1 MNQQINMEKSE
12 KRFSIKERL
21 LTFKHVFYG
30 FKVLWAEE
38 HNARIHIITSV
49 IVIILSALL
58 NISLTEWLVILV
70 LIGLVL
76 SLEIINTSIENICDY
91 ISPEWH
97 KMIKKIKDL
106 AAAAVFL
113 AAMIS
118 VACGIIIFLPKIC
131 DFFT

>member
-1 MNQQINMEKSE
+1 MEKS
-12 KRFSIKERL
+12 KKKFSIKERL
-21 LTFKHVFYG
+21 LTFKHVFCG

-38 HNARIHIITSV
+38 HNARIHIIVSV
-49 IVIILSALL
+49 IVVILGALL
-58 NISLTEWLVILV
+58 DISLTEWLIVLV

-97 KMIKKIKDL
+97 MIIKKIKDL

-118 VACGIIIFLPKIC
+118 VVCGIIIFLPKLC
-131 DFFT
+131 DFFI